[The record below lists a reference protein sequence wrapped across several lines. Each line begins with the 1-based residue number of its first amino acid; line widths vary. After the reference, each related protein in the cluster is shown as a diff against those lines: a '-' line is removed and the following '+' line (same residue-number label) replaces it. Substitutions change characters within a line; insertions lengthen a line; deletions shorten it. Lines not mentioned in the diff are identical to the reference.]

1 MKRSYVLA
9 SALTAVAVIW
19 MATGAIHSGGD
30 EPPAQGTGDSNR
42 EKSAPATLSAPPVA
56 VRVATLHAQMHP
68 HEIVVLG
75 RTQSDRTVIVRA
87 ETAGRVV
94 DLPLQKGSAVR
105 QGDVIAVLAADD
117 RRAVVSA
124 GEAEVERRRIAY
136 EAARQLSQKEYR
148 SKVKLAE
155 EKALLD
161 QAIASLAAARL
172 SLANIHVRAPFD
184 GVVDDRG
191 AEVGDYRKVGEPI
204 ATLVDLDPIV
214 VAIEIAEREIGDV
227 AVGMPAQVRLAGGE
241 ALAGSVRFISR
252 ASTNTARTY
261 RAEVAVP
268 NPDGKVPA
276 GMTAEVRLEAGA
288 VPAHRVSPAVLTL
301 NENGAVGLKVVDGDG
316 VVHFVKGELVAD
328 TKEGFWVGGL
338 PDTVRV
344 ITVGQEFVKDGQRV
358 LAVEQGS

>member
-1 MKRSYVLA
+1 MTRSYVLA
-9 SALTAVAVIW
+9 AALTAVAVIW
-19 MATGAIHSGGD
+19 MASGAIHSGGD
-30 EPPAQGTGDSNR
+30 EPPAAAQGSGDA
-42 EKSAPATLSAPPVA
+42 KSAAAELAAAPVA

-136 EAARQLSQKEYR
+136 DAARQLSQKEYR

-161 QAIASLAAARL
+161 QAVASLAAARL
-172 SLANIHVRAPFD
+172 SLSNIQIRAPYD
-184 GVVDDRG
+184 GVIDDRG
-191 AEVGDYRKVGEPI
+191 AEVGDYRKVGEAI

-214 VAIEIAEREIGDV
+214 VAVEIAEREIGDV
-227 AVGMPAQVRLAGGE
+227 SVGMQAQVRLAGGE
-241 ALAGSVRFISR
+241 AVVGTIRFVSR

-276 GMTAEVRLEAGA
+276 GMTAEVRLEAGT
-288 VPAHRVSPAVLTL
+288 VPAHRISPAVLTL
-301 NENGAVGLKVVDGDG
+301 DETGAVGLKVVDDAG
-316 VVHFVKGELVAD
+316 VVRFVKGELVAD

-338 PDTVRV
+338 PPTARV

-358 LAVEQGS
+358 LAVEQGG